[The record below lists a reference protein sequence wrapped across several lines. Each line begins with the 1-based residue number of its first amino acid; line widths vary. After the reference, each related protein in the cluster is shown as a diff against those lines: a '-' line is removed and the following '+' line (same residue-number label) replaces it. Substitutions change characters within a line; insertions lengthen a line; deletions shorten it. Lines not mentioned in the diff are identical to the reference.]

1 MGRMMRG
8 FAAASLAVFIGA
20 VSAGAVAAFDGFG
33 SMDSDATYDVEIRF
47 EIAMAGGAPDRL
59 ELLIRTPANESSF
72 VVPVAAEGSSATYV
86 WDTSSDYVTPNTLI
100 TYQWRATDGDDV
112 TLSEEGTVRYEDD
125 REGLDWQRAQLGEAT
140 VHWYGGAEA
149 QALRFGELTS
159 VGVKRAEELLGT
171 RLAGPVDVFVYE
183 TRDDFF
189 GALGPGAREWT
200 GAAAYSE
207 LRTIFMWLGGGSA
220 SYLETAMVHE
230 VTHVV
235 FFDATD
241 NPYHE
246 PARWLN
252 EGIATWLENREAV
265 DERSIVEVEA
275 SGAGLFAFDA
285 ISEQFPIGE
294 RGGRLS
300 YAQGTTMI
308 DLIADRYGT
317 EAIARI
323 MAAYRDGASDSEA
336 LEAGTG
342 TDADALYAE
351 YFAAYAVDAPQPV
364 AAAPIPDS
372 NVDRPVP
379 GEIDRGGVDPEP
391 SAQPDSGLESA
402 PDSDPDPLPPNAQP
416 GEDATDSSNSGAFAV
431 WAMLAIL
438 VFGVLLLI
446 ARWSTRGTRA

>member
-1 MGRMMRG
+1 MGRVMRG
-8 FAAASLAVFIGA
+8 VMAAGLAAVIGA
-20 VSAGAVAAFDGFG
+20 VSASAVAAFDGLG
-33 SMDSDATYDVEIRF
+33 SMGADSTYDVEIRF
-47 EIAMAGGAPDRL
+47 EVDLAGGAPERL

-100 TYQWRATDGDDV
+100 TYQWRATDGEDV
-112 TLSEEGTVRYEDD
+112 TVSEEGTVRYEDD

-159 VGVKRAEELLGT
+159 VGVERAEEFLGT
-171 RLAGPVDVFVYE
+171 QLAGPVDVFVYE

-189 GALGPGAREWT
+189 GALGPGTREWT

-252 EGIATWLENREAV
+252 EGVATWLENREAV
-265 DERSIVEVEA
+265 DERSIVEIEA

-285 ISEQFPIGE
+285 ITEQFPIGE

-308 DLIADRYGT
+308 DLIVDRYGI

-323 MAAYRDGASDSEA
+323 MAAYRDGASDVDA

-342 TDADALYAE
+342 IGADELYAE
-351 YFAAYAVDAPQPV
+351 YFAAYGVDAPQPV
-364 AAAPIPDS
+364 AGAPIPAS
-372 NVDRPVP
+372 NVERPVP
-379 GEIDRGGVDPEP
+379 GEIDRGGVDSEP
-391 SAQPDSGLESA
+391 SPGPDSG
-402 PDSDPDPLPPNAQP
+402 PDSDPDPDTETPASDAGP
-416 GEDATDSSNSGAFAV
+416 GGNVTGSTESGV
-431 WAMLAIL
+431 LAIWAVMATLTLGAAL
-438 VFGVLLLI
+438 VG
-446 ARWSTRGTRA
+446 ARRATRSKST